1 MNKMTN
7 YRHTVSISLNQ
18 DWIRPLQSESINH
31 QKLLINYT
39 NEAITVAYSNESY
52 YSTLFGAAA
61 VDWKTR
67 RLDENQI
74 ISHPAPSSR
83 LLGTKELKPFYILTK
98 YKRYR
103 YIYKKFNKM
112 IVFDMDIHFDGWW
125 YWTYATLKVL
135 PVSN

>member
-83 LLGTKELKPFYILTK
+83 LLGTKELKPFIYIDQ
-98 YKRYR
+98 
-103 YIYKKFNKM
+103 
-112 IVFDMDIHFDGWW
+112 VQE
-125 YWTYATLKVL
+125 V
-135 PVSN
+135 